1 MRPLPPGQDEFTQ
14 ETRQYYASLAEAER
28 RDLERE
34 LAGLNAAESLK
45 QRFFAKTQPRLF
57 PSAPSFKWSYRSGE
71 VRCCLLWTGSKNN
84 DGFGQI
90 LVDRRLRQAHRIA
103 YEMAYGAI
111 PPRQKVIRTC
121 TVKRCVRPGHLRAV
135 GPEELAEAARLARK
149 RVWKSKRKLGPRK
162 VAKIRQRYAEGG
174 VSYRKLAQEYDVSPR
189 HIRDVVKRRCWKR
202 VK

>member
-1 MRPLPPGQDEFTQ
+1 MPPDSDWLVQ
-14 ETRQYYASLAEAER
+14 EIRESYTTLAEAER

-45 QRFFAKTQPRLF
+45 QRYLAKTRPRLF

-71 VRCCLLWTGSKNN
+71 VRCCLLWTGSKSN

-90 LVDRRLRQAHRIA
+90 LVDRKLRQAHRVA

-111 PPRQKVIRTC
+111 PSGQKVIRTC
-121 TVKRCVRPGHLRAV
+121 PVKGCVRPGHLRAV
-135 GPEELAEAARLARK
+135 GPEELAEAGRSARNRRA
-149 RVWKSKRKLGPRK
+149 WKSKRKLGPRK
-162 VAKIRQRYAEGG
+162 VAKIRQRYAAGG
-174 VSYRKLAQEYDVSPR
+174 VSYRKLAREYDVSPR